1 MSDSNNNERP
11 DRDEGR
17 EEKEGRR
24 DGAHGRDRRFMPG
37 KDGPK
42 PNLSPFGGSGDGG
55 DGKPNWRNILLYV
68 LLAVIVVFIVSGAVN
83 GGTQTPATELATS
96 DFVAAVEDGRVHEV
110 TYSERLSTIEGTY
123 WASEEAVGDDAQ
135 LQPFTSTY
143 IGQDSLAELMAAHP
157 DIVYTA
163 DVSQTPIWV
172 SLLSSLL
179 PMLLLMG
186 VIVYFMNKFGD
197 PNSSAM
203 QFGKTKAQ
211 TTDATRPKVKFSD
224 VAGCDEAI
232 EELQEIKD
240 FLENPEK
247 YQEIG
252 AKIPHGVLLVG
263 PPGTGKTLLA
273 KAVAGE
279 AGVPFFSISGSGFVE
294 MFVGVG
300 ASRVRD
306 LFSKAKEQS
315 PSIIF
320 IDEIDAVGRQRG
332 AGVGGGH
339 DEREQTLN
347 QLLVEMDGFEEH
359 QSVILIAATNRP
371 DILDPALL
379 RPGRFDRQITVD
391 RPDVKGREEILKIHA
406 RNKPLSTDV
415 KLDKIAQLTPGF
427 SGADLGNL
435 MNESAL
441 LAARRG
447 RTRIGMDEVTES
459 MERVIAGPARK
470 SRVMTEQERTTIA
483 FHESGHALVGH
494 KLPNADPVHK
504 ISIIPRGQALGYTL
518 SLPEEDHFLQTRSS
532 MLDDLAM
539 MLGGRVAEE
548 LFCDD
553 ITTGASNDLE
563 RATKL
568 ARNMVTRY
576 GMSENLGSQVYGEA
590 NHEVFLGR
598 DFAERSDYSQETARR
613 IDAEVS
619 RLVDEAHEKARRILS
634 DNAEQMRLMAKV
646 LLERETVDGAACQ
659 ALLDNRW
666 DEYLAGEDEEKRRIA
681 EADEAATA
689 AEKAA
694 AEAAKPE
701 VAEVIEV
708 PSAGGEIRVN
718 KDGSTTVAT
727 EGREVTLP
735 PVEAGKDDP
744 ADGNG
749 TEAPESR

>member
-157 DIVYTA
+157 NIVYTA

-273 KAVAGE
+273 QAPSPARRACRSSRSRARASSRCSSAWALRACATCSRRPRSSPPRSSSSTRSTRWAASAAPVWA
-279 AGVPFFSISGSGFVE
+279 AATTS
-294 MFVGVG
+294 
-300 ASRVRD
+300 ASRR
-306 LFSKAKEQS
+306 STSCSSRWTAS
-315 PSIIF
+315 RSTR
-320 IDEIDAVGRQRG
+320 A
-332 AGVGGGH
+332 
-339 DEREQTLN
+339 
-347 QLLVEMDGFEEH
+347 
-359 QSVILIAATNRP
+359 SSS
-371 DILDPALL
+371 L
-379 RPGRFDRQITVD
+379 RPPTAPTSST
-391 RPDVKGREEILKIHA
+391 RPFCA
-406 RNKPLSTDV
+406 R
-415 KLDKIAQLTPGF
+415 
-427 SGADLGNL
+427 
-435 MNESAL
+435 
-441 LAARRG
+441 AA
-447 RTRIGMDEVTES
+447 S
-459 MERVIAGPARK
+459 
-470 SRVMTEQERTTIA
+470 
-483 FHESGHALVGH
+483 
-494 KLPNADPVHK
+494 
-504 ISIIPRGQALGYTL
+504 
-518 SLPEEDHFLQTRSS
+518 
-532 MLDDLAM
+532 
-539 MLGGRVAEE
+539 
-548 LFCDD
+548 
-553 ITTGASNDLE
+553 
-563 RATKL
+563 
-568 ARNMVTRY
+568 
-576 GMSENLGSQVYGEA
+576 
-590 NHEVFLGR
+590 
-598 DFAERSDYSQETARR
+598 TAR
-613 IDAEVS
+613 S
-619 RLVDEAHEKARRILS
+619 R
-634 DNAEQMRLMAKV
+634 
-646 LLERETVDGAACQ
+646 
-659 ALLDNRW
+659 
-666 DEYLAGEDEEKRRIA
+666 
-681 EADEAATA
+681 
-689 AEKAA
+689 
-694 AEAAKPE
+694 
-701 VAEVIEV
+701 
-708 PSAGGEIRVN
+708 
-718 KDGSTTVAT
+718 STGPT
-727 EGREVTLP
+727 
-735 PVEAGKDDP
+735 
-744 ADGNG
+744 
-749 TEAPESR
+749 